1 MREYYLVVT
10 PDVPYS
16 NLKLE
21 YVEGPMSKERAMEK
35 AYNKNTYDRYE
46 GGRYDVVV
54 KINPGFE
61 YIEE

>member
-10 PDVPYS
+10 PDEQYAH
-16 NLKLE
+16 LE
-21 YVEGPMSKERAMEK
+21 YVEGPMSKELAMEK
-35 AYNKNTYDRYE
+35 AFNKNTYDRYE

-54 KINPGFE
+54 KIIQGLE